1 MRVTDDNMKPKHY
14 QNKVEQDCPSC
25 KEPVLAVRI
34 NGFYGGSRDRIFLWE
49 CPMCLHVWKGV
60 RPRLKSDI
68 SLSNIVFD
76 NASPIK

>member
-1 MRVTDDNMKPKHY
+1 MKPKHY

-34 NGFYGGSRDRIFLWE
+34 NGFYGGSQTEFFYGNAL
-49 CPMCLHVWKGV
+49 CAYMYGKGV
-60 RPRLKSDI
+60 RPRLKSDTP
-68 SLSNIVFD
+68 LSNIVFD